1 MDSTEFYHPYV
12 QVNKEAALY
21 QLNKDEY
28 EGFAKVYP
36 NVTMQLEDED
46 KQDMHTAY
54 FKLKN
59 QDVYVKAE
67 DVKEAGALTKQK
79 MTSRY
84 LPFNESIITKDTYTI
99 KDMENKN
106 LVVMHQAH
114 IYPIYMKDKDRIGVM
129 IDDQMYFIDQQDIKE
144 TKQVENTKEE
154 VAKDV
159 PVFMYHY
166 FYSKANGEKAENGN
180 WLEVNDFEDQL
191 KYLKEK
197 GYQTVYMQDLEYFL
211 DGKIRLPKKSVSLT
225 VDDGTKSIYQ
235 YAYPLLKKYDMKATL
250 FLITN
255 KFKDGTLPDTFQ
267 EMKENG
273 MELQSHSYAMH
284 TGGCDG
290 GHGGA
295 LRCVDLDTGIK
306 DTKKSFSIIGG
317 GFVYCYPYGDVTESA
332 LEIMKDSGV
341 RMAFT
346 TNYGKI
352 EPGMD
357 KLQLPR
363 VRIFGES
370 GLSQFI
376 YSLDE

>member
-144 TKQVENTKEE
+144 TKQVENT
-154 VAKDV
+154 
-159 PVFMYHY
+159 
-166 FYSKANGEKAENGN
+166 
-180 WLEVNDFEDQL
+180 
-191 KYLKEK
+191 
-197 GYQTVYMQDLEYFL
+197 
-211 DGKIRLPKKSVSLT
+211 
-225 VDDGTKSIYQ
+225 
-235 YAYPLLKKYDMKATL
+235 
-250 FLITN
+250 
-255 KFKDGTLPDTFQ
+255 
-267 EMKENG
+267 
-273 MELQSHSYAMH
+273 
-284 TGGCDG
+284 
-290 GHGGA
+290 
-295 LRCVDLDTGIK
+295 
-306 DTKKSFSIIGG
+306 
-317 GFVYCYPYGDVTESA
+317 
-332 LEIMKDSGV
+332 
-341 RMAFT
+341 
-346 TNYGKI
+346 
-352 EPGMD
+352 
-357 KLQLPR
+357 
-363 VRIFGES
+363 
-370 GLSQFI
+370 
-376 YSLDE
+376 